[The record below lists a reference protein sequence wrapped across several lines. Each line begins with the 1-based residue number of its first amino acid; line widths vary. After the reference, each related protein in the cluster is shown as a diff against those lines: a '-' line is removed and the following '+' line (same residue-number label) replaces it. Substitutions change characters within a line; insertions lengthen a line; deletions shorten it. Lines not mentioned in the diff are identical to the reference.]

1 MSADPL
7 ISVEI
12 DAVVGDFFSVEEKFL
27 DGDKPHFV
35 VTPKVPGDKIQ
46 LMKTGFR
53 SLTHHLRSL
62 GYISKMEWIVGK
74 YHIIISK
81 RMPSSVKITRWN
93 YILLLATTVTIFVD
107 GYIRS
112 SNPVYME
119 GVMRGIP
126 AILNALVFTAAI
138 ILVFGVHEMGHKFIA
153 DRHGIPSSF
162 PYFIPA
168 WPGLGGTFGALIT
181 QKEPPVNRD
190 ELWDLGLS
198 GPVSGLIA
206 TIIIAA
212 VGVLLS
218 YNVPVTEIGGYMVK
232 YPELRFQQLP
242 IPMIMLYLQN
252 LLRPAPIG
260 YVTVLHPV
268 AFAAWVG
275 FLVTFINLIPV
286 WQLDGGHVI
295 RSFLGN
301 ETHKVIS
308 AAGIVMLMLVGFVFM
323 GVIMAFLMIAKGES
337 VEPLDDVSPLD
348 NRRKLGIVFYLILI
362 GLTFISLNPI

>member
-1 MSADPL
+1 MSTDPL

-12 DAVVGDFFSVEEKFL
+12 DAVVEEFFSVEEKFL
-27 DGDKPHFV
+27 DNDKPHFV
-35 VTPKVPGDKIQ
+35 VATLVPGNKIQ

-53 SLTHHLRSL
+53 SLTHRLRSL

-74 YHIIISK
+74 YHVIISK
-81 RMPSSVKITRWN
+81 RSPSSENITRWN
-93 YILLLATTVTIFVD
+93 YLLLIATATTIFID

-112 SNPVYME
+112 INPVFTE
-119 GVMRGIP
+119 GVMKGTP
-126 AILNALVFTAAI
+126 AIFNALVFTIAI
-138 ILVFGVHEMGHKFIA
+138 LLVFGIHEMGHKFIA

-168 WPGLGGTFGALIT
+168 WPGMGGTFGALIT

-190 ELWDLGLS
+190 DLWDLGLS
-198 GPVSGLIA
+198 GPVSGLLA
-206 TIIIAA
+206 SVIIAV

-218 YNVPVTEIGGYMVK
+218 YNVPMQEIGGYMVK

-252 LLRPAPIG
+252 LLRPAPTG
-260 YVTVLHPV
+260 FVTVLHPV

-295 RSFLGN
+295 RSFLGK
-301 ETHKVIS
+301 ETHKVVS
-308 AAGIVMLMLVGFVFM
+308 AAGIVMLMLFGFVFM
-323 GVIMAFLMIAKGES
+323 GVIMAFLMIAGGES
-337 VEPLDDVSPLD
+337 VEPLDDISPLD
-348 NRRKLGIVFYLILI
+348 NRRKLGIVLYLILI
-362 GLTFISLNPI
+362 GLTFISMNPV